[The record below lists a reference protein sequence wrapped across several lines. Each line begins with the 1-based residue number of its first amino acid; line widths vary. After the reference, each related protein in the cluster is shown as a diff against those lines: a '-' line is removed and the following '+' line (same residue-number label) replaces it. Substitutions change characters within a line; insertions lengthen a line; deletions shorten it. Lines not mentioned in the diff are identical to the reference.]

1 MPRKKTKKIKELEAL
16 LIKIKQRT
24 PEWFKA
30 KLGRFSASGAG
41 VVVPGSRGAY
51 SSKREDSKNKIVDQI
66 IDPEKCLA
74 EILKEELKRKPDS
87 IQWGIDNEPKA
98 FQAYEIASGNLVD
111 EVGIFLDP
119 TNERICASPDGVLF
133 SGDAI
138 IEIKCPYSAG
148 YHKEFINMK
157 AAGIPVDDPAFLEK
171 VKTLGTAGKS
181 GYYNQMQLQM
191 NCTETD
197 RCDFVTFDP
206 RLHEDEQLMIIPIQR
221 NQEDIDIIL
230 AGAEKLLEESDDQV
244 ENRRKLR
251 NE

>member
-30 KLGRFSASGAG
+30 KLGRFSASNAG
-41 VVVPGSRGAY
+41 VVVPGARGAY
-51 SSKREDSKNKIVDQI
+51 SSKREDSKNEIVDQI
-66 IDPEKCLA
+66 LDPEKCLA
-74 EILKEELKRKPDS
+74 EILKEEQKRKPDS

-98 FQAYEIASGNLVD
+98 FQAYEIESGNLVD
-111 EVGIFLDP
+111 EVGIYLDP
-119 TNERICASPDGVLF
+119 NNERICASPDGVLF

-148 YHKEFINMK
+148 YHKDFINMK
-157 AAGIPVDDPAFLEK
+157 AAGIPVEDPAFLEK

-191 NCTETD
+191 NCTETN

-221 NQEDIDIIL
+221 NEEDIDIIL
-230 AGAEKLLEESDDQV
+230 AGAEKIFKEIYDQV
-244 ENRRKLR
+244 KNRRKLR

>member
-1 MPRKKTKKIKELEAL
+1 MPRKKTKKIKELEAP

-24 PEWFKA
+24 PEWFEA
-30 KLGRFSASGAG
+30 RLGKFSASNAG
-41 VVVPGSRGAY
+41 VVVKGARGAY
-51 SSKREDSKNKIVDQI
+51 SSKREEQKNKIVDQTL
-66 IDPEKCLA
+66 DPEKCLA

-87 IQWGIDNEPKA
+87 IQWGLDTEPKA
-98 FQAYEIASGNLVD
+98 FNAYEIASGNLVD
-111 EVGIFLDP
+111 EVGVFLDP
-119 TNERICASPDGVLF
+119 NNERICASPDGVLF
-133 SGDAI
+133 GGDAI

-148 YHKEFINMK
+148 YHKDFINMK
-157 AAGIPVDDPAFLEK
+157 AAGIPVDDESFLEK
-171 VKTLGTAGKS
+171 VKTLGTNGRL
-181 GYYNQMQLQM
+181 GYYYQMQLQM

-251 NE
+251 DG

>member
-1 MPRKKTKKIKELEAL
+1 MPRKKTKKIKELEAPL
-16 LIKIKQRT
+16 VKIKQRT

-30 KLGRFSASGAG
+30 QLGRFSASNAGFVIVGARGG
-41 VVVPGSRGAY
+41 VSA
-51 SSKREDSKNKIVDQI
+51 KREDYKNKIVDQTL
-66 IDPEKCLA
+66 DPEKCLA
-74 EILKEELKRKPDS
+74 EILEEEQRKKPDS
-87 IQWGIDNEPKA
+87 IQWGLDNEAKA
-98 FQAYEIASGNLVD
+98 LQAYEIESGNLVD

-138 IEIKCPYSAG
+138 IEIKCPYSAS
-148 YHKEFINMK
+148 YHKDFINMK

-244 ENRRKLR
+244 NNRRKLR
-251 NE
+251 DG